1 MTKDGIISIDLI
13 EDGEC
18 YSSPGKGV
26 DSPVVYRN
34 CSLEMTA
41 MSSDVQQSGSGSSI
55 NKDRGGCT
63 DGIVTESGMLTKI
76 YLTELPVLGCSYK
89 RGTIRT

>member
-18 YSSPGKGV
+18 YSSPAKGV

-41 MSSDVQQSGSGSSI
+41 MSSNVQESGNSI
-55 NKDRGGCT
+55 NKDRGGCS
-63 DGIVTESGMLTKI
+63 DGIVTESGILTKI
-76 YLTELPVLGCSYK
+76 YLK
-89 RGTIRT
+89 

>member
-1 MTKDGIISIDLI
+1 MVLFRLISHDLI

-18 YSSPGKGV
+18 YSSPAKGV

-41 MSSDVQQSGSGSSI
+41 MASDVQQSGSGSGSSV
-55 NKDRGGCT
+55 NNDRGGCK
-63 DGIVTESGMLTKI
+63 DGIVTESGILIKI
-76 YLTELPVLGCSYK
+76 YL
-89 RGTIRT
+89 

>member
-18 YSSPGKGV
+18 YSSPAKGV

-41 MSSDVQQSGSGSSI
+41 MSSDVQQSGSGSGNSI
-55 NKDRGGCT
+55 NRDRGGCT
-63 DGIVTESGMLTKI
+63 DGIVTESGI
-76 YLTELPVLGCSYK
+76 LTEKYILKDNG
-89 RGTIRT
+89 